1 MTGTRKDAPPN
12 PARRTVLGA
21 GSALLGADLLS
32 VAAAPPGFAELGQLS
47 LPAKAPETPPPGYNI
62 LFVFV
67 DQEHFF
73 DKWPFPVTGREYL
86 KKNGTTFANHQVAS
100 QVCSSARSTVYTGQ
114 HIQHTGVFDNMGPP
128 WQSNMS
134 TDVVTIGHRLQQ
146 IGYHAAYQGKW
157 HLSENLH
164 AAHRPVDASLLKNR
178 EIIESYSF
186 ADFLGVGD
194 LIDGP
199 LGGYSY
205 DDFSTGS
212 AVTWLRTKARELKA
226 QGQPWFMAVNLVN
239 PHDVMWVNSDLPDE
253 TVQGQAHAFPIKR
266 PPPNEI
272 YRAEWDFPLP
282 ATRHEPLNA
291 PGRPPAHLQYQLSMD
306 VLLGQ
311 WPDEDRRWR
320 LLQDYYFNC
329 IRDCDRYVVRLL
341 EELKANGLDG
351 STIVV
356 FTADHGELGGAHQ
369 MRGKGCNAYKEQNHV
384 PLIIVHPAYPGGMST
399 QAVSSQIDLAPT
411 LLALTGKPAEAVARA
426 GAGLKGRDLSKVLS
440 APEQAST
447 TAVRPAAL
455 FNYNM
460 FSFLDAK
467 WIGPVVYTMMSKEPL
482 FEKMAKVVTLQPDWR
497 NRGAIRSIFDGRYRF
512 SRYFSPIE
520 LNRPTTY
527 EDLVA
532 KNDLEVYDLQEDP
545 VEARNLARDGKAKAE
560 LMMSLNETLNGRI
573 DEEVGVDD
581 GSFLPILDGYWYPA
595 AI

>member
-1 MTGTRKDAPPN
+1 M
-12 PARRTVLGA
+12 
-21 GSALLGADLLS
+21 
-32 VAAAPPGFAELGQLS
+32 
-47 LPAKAPETPPPGYNI
+47 
-62 LFVFV
+62 
-67 DQEHFF
+67 
-73 DKWPFPVTGREYL
+73 
-86 KKNGTTFANHQVAS
+86 
-100 QVCSSARSTVYTGQ
+100 
-114 HIQHTGVFDNMGPP
+114 
-128 WQSNMS
+128 
-134 TDVVTIGHRLQQ
+134 
-146 IGYHAAYQGKW
+146 
-157 HLSENLH
+157 
-164 AAHRPVDASLLKNR
+164 
-178 EIIESYSF
+178 
-186 ADFLGVGD
+186 GVGD

-239 PHDVMWVNSDLPDE
+239 SHDVMWVNSDLPGE
-253 TVQGQAHAFPIKR
+253 TVQGQAHAFPIDR

-282 ATRHEPLNA
+282 ATRHELLNA

-369 MRGKGCNAYKEQNHV
+369 MRGKGCNAYKEQNHM

-467 WIGPVVYTMMSKEPL
+467 WIGPVVYTMMSKESL
-482 FEKMAKVVTLQPDWR
+482 LEKMAKVVTLQPDWR

-520 LNRPTTY
+520 FNRPTTY

-545 VEARNLARDGKAKAE
+545 EEVRNLARDGKAKAE
-560 LMMSLNETLNGRI
+560 LMMLSTRH
-573 DEEVGVDD
+573 
-581 GSFLPILDGYWYPA
+581 
-595 AI
+595 